1 LRKKVISPEQSLT
14 FSDYFKLRVSTEDI
28 LAYFGYSKQ
37 NALLKLPQTSEE
49 LPFFESLQAQINDH
63 LLHISLENE
72 ITRREFLI
80 APIMSQVRRLTQ
92 SKLRSEY
99 WFEFNHQLKGSFD
112 YYLRRENDL
121 LVVEAKNADLTRAF
135 TQLAVELIALD
146 KAEETDKNVI
156 YGAVSTGQEW
166 QFAKLERQ
174 NKQFYQ
180 DINLYVLPPNLE
192 EILRIL
198 IGILKNQIN

>member
-1 LRKKVISPEQSLT
+1 MKKRVISPEQSLT

-28 LAYFGYSKQ
+28 LTYFGYSKQ
-37 NALLKLPQTSEE
+37 NALLEFSRSTGE
-49 LPFFESLQAQINDH
+49 LPMFEILQAQINDH
-63 LLHISLENE
+63 LIHISLENE

-99 WFEFNHQLKGSFD
+99 WFEYNHQLKGSFD

-146 KAEETDKNVI
+146 KAEETDNDVI

-174 NKQFYQ
+174 DKRFYQ
-180 DINLYVLPPNLE
+180 DVNLYVLPVNLE
-192 EILRIL
+192 DILRIL
-198 IGILKNQIN
+198 IGILEKQ